1 MRPLDRNGAPLPHYA
16 IALLLH
22 CSKVNARG
30 AFTLALHA
38 VVRRFLRDDHV
49 MDVRLPEAGIR
60 DSGKAA
66 IPPELLH
73 AAATAVP
80 HAGLQAP
87 HQLVDVRGQRS
98 AERDPPL
105 DPPGAQ
111 LALLALLLLQLAIA
125 APHPGPNPKSSEMIF
140 TGVRVPPAFFDTLD
154 RHEPL

>member
-1 MRPLDRNGAPLPHYA
+1 MERLYPITPLLE
-16 IALLLH
+16 
-22 CSKVNARG
+22 CSKVNAHS

-105 DPPGAQ
+105 SPLGDQ
-111 LALLALLLLQLAIA
+111 LALLGLLLLKIAI
-125 APHPGPNPKSSEMIF
+125 HC
-140 TGVRVPPAFFDTLD
+140 
-154 RHEPL
+154 